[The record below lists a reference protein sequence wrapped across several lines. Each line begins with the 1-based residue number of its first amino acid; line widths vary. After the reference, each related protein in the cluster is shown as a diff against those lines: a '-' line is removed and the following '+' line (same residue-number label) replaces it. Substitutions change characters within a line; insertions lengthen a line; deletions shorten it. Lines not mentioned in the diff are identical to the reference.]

1 MTSTT
6 WKFRLG
12 GGVKLKCR
20 PCGGR
25 GRYKYFLEPHN
36 FHFESAVSSKTSYY
50 SLLEVLRKG
59 KISFLLRVIFV
70 ATYFKTS
77 VDLSEIQG
85 PFDSLLKVYSCIKLH
100 QNTTQYRKV

>member
-50 SLLEVLRKG
+50 SLLEVLRKRG
-59 KISFLLRVIFV
+59 KEKSLF
-70 ATYFKTS
+70 Y
-77 VDLSEIQG
+77 SE
-85 PFDSLLKVYSCIKLH
+85 
-100 QNTTQYRKV
+100 

>member
-50 SLLEVLRKG
+50 SLLEV
-59 KISFLLRVIFV
+59 
-70 ATYFKTS
+70 
-77 VDLSEIQG
+77 
-85 PFDSLLKVYSCIKLH
+85 
-100 QNTTQYRKV
+100 